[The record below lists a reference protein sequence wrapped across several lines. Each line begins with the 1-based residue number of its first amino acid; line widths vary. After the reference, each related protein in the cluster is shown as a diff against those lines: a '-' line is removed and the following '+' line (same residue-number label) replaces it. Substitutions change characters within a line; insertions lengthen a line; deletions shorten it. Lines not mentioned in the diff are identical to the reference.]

1 MATETPA
8 HAGRP
13 RPWLLALLGVVVALF
28 LLMKLWPSTPPVP
41 AAAPR
46 TPAHAANGS
55 GGTVNP
61 EDLNVRLDALK
72 EARPTPDEADRNP
85 FRFQPKPPP
94 LPPEPPPS
102 KVVTP
107 PPSFVQPETPS
118 GPPPP
123 PPPPPITIKFIGTVE
138 GPSTGG
144 KVAAFSDPPACR
156 RTFYAREGE
165 IVDGRYRL
173 VKIGVESVVMEY
185 PDGRGRTTIRQGG
198 QECVG
203 K

>member
-1 MATETPA
+1 MPTDGAARAE
-8 HAGRP
+8 RP
-13 RPWLLALLGVVVALF
+13 RTWLLVLLGVLVALF
-28 LLMKLWPSTPPVP
+28 LVVKLWPAPPP
-41 AAAPR
+41 APVAAPR
-46 TPAHAANGS
+46 TQARAANGS
-55 GGTVNP
+55 AAIDP

-72 EARPTPDEADRNP
+72 DTRPTPGEAERNP
-85 FRFQPKPPP
+85 FRFQPKAPPP
-94 LPPEPPPS
+94 PPPAPPQP
-102 KVVTP
+102 KFVP
-107 PPSFVQPETPS
+107 PPAAQTETPT

-138 GPSTGG
+138 GASTGG

-173 VKIGVESVVMEY
+173 VKIGVESVVMEH

>member
-1 MATETPA
+1 MPTDAPGR
-8 HAGRP
+8 AGRP
-13 RPWLLALLGVVVALF
+13 RAWLLWLLGIAVALLLVV
-28 LLMKLWPSTPPVP
+28 KLWPSQPVAP
-41 AAAPR
+41 DAAPR
-46 TPAHAANGS
+46 TQPRAANGS
-55 GGTVNP
+55 GGTVDP
-61 EDLNVRLDALK
+61 DDLNVRLDALK
-72 EARPTPDEADRNP
+72 EGRPAPMDAERNP
-85 FRFQPKPPP
+85 FRFEPK
-94 LPPEPPPS
+94 
-102 KVVTP
+102 
-107 PPSFVQPETPS
+107 
-118 GPPPP
+118 PPPP
-123 PPPPPITIKFIGTVE
+123 PPPAPPQPKIVTPPPGQSDTPIGPPQPPPPPPISIKFIGTVE

-173 VKIGVESVVMEY
+173 VKIGVESVVLEY